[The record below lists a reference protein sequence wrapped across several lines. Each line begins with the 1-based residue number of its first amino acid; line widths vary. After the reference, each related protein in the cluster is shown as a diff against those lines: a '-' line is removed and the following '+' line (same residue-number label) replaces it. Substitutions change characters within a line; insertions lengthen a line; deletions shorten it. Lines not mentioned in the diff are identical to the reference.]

1 MDKLAFTAL
10 VYILRIIPMFISLLG
25 IYCLYQ
31 QKRRRDNQKLFLYA
45 LSTVEII
52 MGGFWIT
59 LRSLTL
65 IVSSS
70 TSVRRI
76 IIAFYGSVNITFYL
90 IMICITLDR
99 LACVVLHIKYN
110 YYITST
116 VVKKV
121 IFICWIVGFACAIPL
136 LATNEALSSKIIY
149 VYGFTIAD
157 GIFVFTAVVT
167 YTAIMLLLKHHRKTV
182 EKMQNKNKNF
192 RKQHLIPCLI
202 VASFILFYCIP
213 DTILTVKDKSE
224 NLLQIVTIFWSFG
237 FISDPVIYI
246 FLHKESR
253 NIALNTLKCK
263 IGSVSL
269 GNSGCTERKQRKV
282 SSMTVKTM
290 ETSEVFVMNTKSES
304 NTIEK
309 ELKA

>member
-1 MDKLAFTAL
+1 MDILTFTVL
-10 VYILRIIPMFISLLG
+10 VYILRIIPMLISLFG
-25 IYCLYQ
+25 IYCLHQ
-31 QKRRRDNQKLFLYA
+31 QKKRLNNQKLFLYA

-65 IVSSS
+65 TVS
-70 TSVRRI
+70 TSVTKI
-76 IIAFYGSVNITFYL
+76 IIPFYGSVNMTFYL

-110 YYITST
+110 YYITSA

-136 LATNEALSSKIIY
+136 LITDEALSSKIIY

-157 GIFVFTAVVT
+157 GIFIFTAAIT
-167 YTAIMLLLKHHRKTV
+167 YTTIILLLKQHRKTV
-182 EKMQNKNKNF
+182 GTMQNKNRNF

-202 VASFILFYCIP
+202 VASFILFCCIP
-213 DTILTVKDKSE
+213 DTILTVKGKSE

-237 FISDPVIYI
+237 FISDPLIYI

-253 NIALNTLKCK
+253 NIALRTLNM
-263 IGSVSL
+263 IVSCD
-269 GNSGCTERKQRKV
+269 SCCARYKQTTDCSTRDT
-282 SSMTVKTM
+282 TV
-290 ETSEVFVMNTKSES
+290 EAGEVFVLDAAFENKA
-304 NTIEK
+304 IEGDL
-309 ELKA
+309 EV